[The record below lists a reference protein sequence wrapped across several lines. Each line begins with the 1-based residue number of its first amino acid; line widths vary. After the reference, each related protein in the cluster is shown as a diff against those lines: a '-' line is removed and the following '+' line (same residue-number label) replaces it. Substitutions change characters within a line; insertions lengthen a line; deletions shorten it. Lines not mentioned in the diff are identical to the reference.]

1 MKKIIIIGGVL
12 GVVGVM
18 LAFLLF
24 SSLDSI
30 ITKTVEHLGSEITKI
45 KVSLDKTVISTQLKR
60 M

>member
-1 MKKIIIIGGVL
+1 MKKIIVIGGVL

-30 ITKTVEHLGSEITKI
+30 ITEAVEHFGSEITKI

>member
-1 MKKIIIIGGVL
+1 MKKIIIIGGIL

-30 ITKTVEHLGSEITKI
+30 ITEVVEHFGSEITKI

>member
-1 MKKIIIIGGVL
+1 M

-30 ITKTVEHLGSEITKI
+30 ITEVVEHFGSEITKI